1 MPGLF
6 STLLALAATVAA
18 VPTSKQPSCPAVSQ
32 NANFDD
38 LTALP
43 LVNLSP
49 LPTPYKGLYFQAFDF
64 ATVIQTGLL
73 PGPVPHSG
81 SNYAFANLVSE
92 LQGTPMITTNY
103 QDSKT
108 KSFDLKDFYFSCVL
122 NLGQGATALNQACN
136 VEVTGYQGSDNSVSN
151 AKQVCSQQFQFNP
164 SSALAVQQL
173 AYSGPVKGC
182 EDIQFAVFTFSVP
195 GGEAAVNTLNGLV
208 IDDVRVNTRT
218 C

>member
-6 STLLALAATVAA
+6 PTLLALATTVAA

-38 LTALP
+38 LTGLP

-49 LPTPYKGLYFQAFDF
+49 VPTPYKGPYFPAFDF

-81 SNYAFANLVSE
+81 SNYAFANL
-92 LQGTPMITTNY
+92 
-103 QDSKT
+103 
-108 KSFDLKDFYFSCVL
+108 SFDLKDFYFSCVL

-164 SSALAVQQL
+164 SSALAIQQL

>member
-1 MPGLF
+1 
-6 STLLALAATVAA
+6 
-18 VPTSKQPSCPAVSQ
+18 
-32 NANFDD
+32 
-38 LTALP
+38 
-43 LVNLSP
+43 
-49 LPTPYKGLYFQAFDF
+49 
-64 ATVIQTGLL
+64 
-73 PGPVPHSG
+73 
-81 SNYAFANLVSE
+81 
-92 LQGTPMITTNY
+92 MITTNY

-108 KSFDLKDFYFSCVL
+108 KSFDLKDFYFSCPL
-122 NLGQGATALNQACN
+122 NPGQGATALNQAFD
-136 VEVTGYQGSDNSVSN
+136 VEVTGYQGSDNSVSD

-182 EDIQFAVFTFSVP
+182 EDVQFAVFTFSVP

>member
-1 MPGLF
+1 MPGFF

-49 LPTPYKGLYFQAFDF
+49 VPTPYKGLYFQAFDF

-81 SNYAFANLVSE
+81 LQ